1 MAWGSGWG
9 HGLRRAARGS
19 GWGALLAR
27 RRCEGPAAFGLA
39 LHVQYALVIG
49 VGVYVSTSLRNGL
62 VCRLGRP
69 VC

>member
-39 LHVQYALVIG
+39 LHVQYALGNRGWCI
-49 VGVYVSTSLRNGL
+49 YVCLVRVRGSTEA
-62 VCRLGRP
+62 
-69 VC
+69 